1 MQARIQ
7 SIRLKNFRT
16 FKSIDLK
23 ICSDEDIR
31 KNNPSFCVFVG
42 ANGTGKS
49 TIFSVFN
56 FLKRAMETN
65 VTYCFRRIFRS

>member
-23 ICSDEDIR
+23 ICSE
-31 KNNPSFCVFVG
+31 NASY
-42 ANGTGKS
+42 
-49 TIFSVFN
+49 
-56 FLKRAMETN
+56 L
-65 VTYCFRRIFRS
+65 

>member
-31 KNNPSFCVFVG
+31 KITLLFVF
-42 ANGTGKS
+42 
-49 TIFSVFN
+49 
-56 FLKRAMETN
+56 L
-65 VTYCFRRIFRS
+65 